1 VEYVGP
7 IASGIPMSLLLTVL
21 GFAIGVVGGIPL
33 ALMRRSRLR
42 SVRFLSRSIIELL
55 RGIPPIVWI
64 FLVYFGIGNGLIKV
78 EPVPAAIVAFG
89 LISCAYLA
97 EIYRGGLAAVHR
109 GQWEAGVA
117 LGLSHNDQLAR
128 IIGPQ
133 VLRFSIPAAA
143 TYAIGLLKDTSI
155 AFTIGAQEILFFA
168 DSQAKQ
174 SSDALTPYLVAAAAY
189 IIITVPCAWFA
200 RSVDRRLRVR
210 IAS

>member
-1 VEYVGP
+1 MDYVGT
-7 IASGIPMSLLLTVL
+7 IVSGIPLTILLTVV
-21 GFAIGVVGGIPL
+21 GFAIGAVGGVPL

-42 SVRFLSRSIIELL
+42 SVRFVSRSIIELL

-64 FLVYFGIGNGLIKV
+64 FLIYFGIGNGVIKV

-117 LGLSHNDQLAR
+117 LGLSHTDQLAR
-128 IIGPQ
+128 IVGPQ

-155 AFTIGAQEILFFA
+155 AFTIGVQEILFFA

-174 SSDALTPYLVAAAAY
+174 SADALTPYLVAAGAY

-200 RSVDRRLRVR
+200 RSMDRRLRLR
-210 IAS
+210 MAR

>member
-1 VEYVGP
+1 MDYVGT
-7 IASGIPMSLLLTVL
+7 IVSGVPLTILLTVV
-21 GFAIGVVGGIPL
+21 GFAIGAVGGVPL

-42 SVRFLSRSIIELL
+42 SVRFVSRSIIELL

-64 FLVYFGIGNGLIKV
+64 FLIYFGIGNGVIKV

-117 LGLSHNDQLAR
+117 LGLSHTDQLAR
-128 IIGPQ
+128 IVGPQ

-155 AFTIGAQEILFFA
+155 AFTIGVQEILFFA

-174 SSDALTPYLVAAAAY
+174 SADALTPYLVAAGAY

-200 RSVDRRLRVR
+200 RSMDRRLRLR
-210 IAS
+210 MAR